1 MNLFVLVAR
10 LIGISRMI
18 FGGTLLLWPT
28 MIRILWGDKEGKPTV
43 KISIRALGAR
53 DFLLGLGVNLTVS
66 GMHPDAVRWVT
77 FSAVA
82 DAVDVLSMWRETNLP
97 RRHRRRLMLASGIS
111 AILGF
116 VAAIG
121 LP

>member
-1 MNLFVLVAR
+1 
-10 LIGISRMI
+10 MI